1 MNSKAIR
8 KQLLAAVAMVLVA
21 AVALGSSTYAWFVAS
36 GTVTATGMKVQA
48 KSEGGL
54 AISHGGTAWGTSAD
68 GNAGT
73 TASKLNPASTKDFTL
88 WSTATALD
96 PSKKDADQTTRKA
109 VTLTQDDN
117 GNTTTDNGYVL
128 ARQFL
133 IRSSNPSMLAKGL
146 TVKSI
151 TVDSNK
157 TGADGKPVFTMS
169 TALRVGL
176 AFSNLPGTTTSK
188 TMIVAP
194 VTVTTNTQGDKANQ
208 PTTSYKFYKDASDT
222 TGADVT
228 LTTIGDSGAEVVASD
243 VTIPNGTSSAIQVV
257 VYVWIEGED
266 NNLYSDNFH
275 VEDLSVTVEFES
287 KDFSGTA
294 VVSP

>member
-48 KSEGGL
+48 TSEGGL

-68 GNAGT
+68 GGAGT
-73 TASKLNPASTKDFTL
+73 TATTLNPASTKDFTA

-96 PSKKDADQTTRKA
+96 PSKKDADQTTRNE
-109 VTLTQDDN
+109 VTFTQDDD
-117 GNTTTDNGYVL
+117 GNTTDNNGYVL

-133 IRSSNPSMLAKGL
+133 IRSSNPSKLAKGL
-146 TVKSI
+146 KVKSI

-157 TGADGKPVFTMS
+157 SGADGKPVFTMS

-176 AFSNLPGTTTSK
+176 DFTNLPGTTTSK
-188 TMIVAP
+188 AMIFAP
-194 VTVTTNTQGDKANQ
+194 VSVTTNTQGDKANK
-208 PTTSYKFYKDASDT
+208 PTTTYKFYQGADDT
-222 TGADVT
+222 NGADVT
-228 LTTIGDSGAEVVASD
+228 LTTIGESGAEVIANS
-243 VTIPNGTSSAIQVV
+243 VTIPNGTSSAIKVV
-257 VYVWIEGED
+257 VYIWIEGED

-287 KDFSGTA
+287 TDFSGT
-294 VVSP
+294 ST